1 MCNPPFAVNADGYCG
16 EPHFPSLQPTQDF
29 SVTISASSEVNR
41 GASLA
46 AALTLGMY
54 SLAMP
59 RMAAKEACNRQNPH
73 CSWLALLALPVLIL
87 L

>member
-1 MCNPPFAVNADGYCG
+1 MRTATVV
-16 EPHFPSLQPTQDF
+16 SPTSPLYNQHKNF
-29 SVTISASSEVNR
+29 SVPISASLEVNKV
-41 GASLA
+41 ASLA

-59 RMAAKEACNRQNPH
+59 RMAAKESCNLQNPH

-87 L
+87 F